1 MLNDTLQ
8 GCPTVSLFTLVR
20 GRVMLRTSPWLSS
33 TKLRMRLLRTRVNKG
48 PCYKLV
54 EGRIDEQW
62 VNLEARSM
70 MQQLGVVPEPSQQEG
85 ASPT

>member
-1 MLNDTLQ
+1 
-8 GCPTVSLFTLVR
+8 
-20 GRVMLRTSPWLSS
+20 
-33 TKLRMRLLRTRVNKG
+33 MRLPSTRVNKG
-48 PCYKLV
+48 PFYKLV

>member
-1 MLNDTLQ
+1 MLNDTSGVPYGL
-8 GCPTVSLFTLVR
+8 LFTLVR
-20 GRVMLRTSPWLSS
+20 GRGMLRTSPWLSS
-33 TKLRMRLLRTRVNKG
+33 TKFRRRLPHTRVNKG

-85 ASPT
+85 ASTT

>member
-1 MLNDTLQ
+1 
-8 GCPTVSLFTLVR
+8 
-20 GRVMLRTSPWLSS
+20 
-33 TKLRMRLLRTRVNKG
+33 MRLPSTRVNKG
-48 PCYKLV
+48 PFYKLV

-70 MQQLGVVPEPSQQEG
+70 MQQLGVVPEPNQQEG